1 VFGCF
6 WAALAAPTGFA
17 PIIGASILAYRSWKV
32 VYWIPFALNLLALFL
47 VYLFYHPLNQR
58 IKVVDKTRWQLLAS
72 LDHVSGG
79 LIGFGT
85 ALALIGVEL
94 GEFNLGWRD
103 SRTLGCVVAG
113 MFLLLG
119 CVVPWGFLMRK
130 RLPYPML
137 PRAVWGRYRRYS
149 LNMVPLGFLALI
161 ASTAIF
167 LWPLMVEVLYEHDPI
182 KGGWLSSA
190 PLITGVFLAPVFGW
204 MLQKFG
210 YQSNWIVTCLAASL
224 TLLTGVQ
231 VVITPTSKTA
241 STVLACLANVAW
253 TGLVIAFGAI
263 FQLVPHR
270 YLGTSTAIYLWL
282 RTCVNAAGALIFPTI
297 LKNYL
302 PKNIVR
308 YVAIPLAK
316 AGVNPVLI
324 PQLIQALTSGNTKS
338 PVLGQ
343 VPLPALLVAGEGI
356 KWAYVHTF
364 RLIFYSTIAWGVCGT
379 VVAALTKSYGSEL
392 TPVVDTELLEG
403 LHFNAKH
410 DTGEGTVI
418 RQEEY
423 VTHFDALD

>member
-1 VFGCF
+1 
-6 WAALAAPTGFA
+6 
-17 PIIGASILAYRSWKV
+17 
-32 VYWIPFALNLLALFL
+32 
-47 VYLFYHPLNQR
+47 
-58 IKVVDKTRWQLLAS
+58 
-72 LDHVSGG
+72 
-79 LIGFGT
+79 
-85 ALALIGVEL
+85 
-94 GEFNLGWRD
+94 
-103 SRTLGCVVAG
+103 
-113 MFLLLG
+113 
-119 CVVPWGFLMRK
+119 
-130 RLPYPML
+130 ML
-137 PRAVWGRYRRYS
+137 PRAVWSHYRRYS

-161 ASTAIF
+161 ASTATF
-167 LWPLMVEVLYEHDPI
+167 LWPLIVEVLYEHDPI

-204 MLQKFG
+204 ILQKFG

-224 TLLTGVQ
+224 TLLTAVQ
-231 VVITPTSKTA
+231 VVITPSSKTA

-253 TGLVIAFGAI
+253 TGLVIGFGAI

-316 AGVNPVLI
+316 AGVNPALI
-324 PQLIQALTSGNTKS
+324 PQLIEALTSGNTKS

-392 TPVVDTELLEG
+392 TPLVDTELLEG

-410 DTGEGTVI
+410 DRGEGTVI